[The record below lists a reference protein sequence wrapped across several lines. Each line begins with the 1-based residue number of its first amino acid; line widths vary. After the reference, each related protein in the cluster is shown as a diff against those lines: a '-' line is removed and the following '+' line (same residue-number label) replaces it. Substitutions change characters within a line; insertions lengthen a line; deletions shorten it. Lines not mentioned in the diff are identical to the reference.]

1 MVFRMNYKDLDE
13 RTKELV
19 KFADFLKRLIVVAKS
34 NYLALM
40 QAFPDKSIKKNC
52 FVFSYDKSGYILT
65 YYKPSGTIGYQLKI
79 FRTTAKT
86 EFRTNSKNYQ
96 NIAKLTLNVNSRM
109 KDKSYELQFA
119 EGDDNGGWILEDL
132 EPITSLHWLGELYND
147 LVWYGIAYE
156 SKDALLNLIHKSY
169 YPLAKQLGFSRSQ
182 YNKSL
187 QILSENLR

>member
-1 MVFRMNYKDLDE
+1 MNYKDLDE

-19 KFADFLKRLIVVAKS
+19 KFADFLKRLVVVAKS

-40 QAFPDKSIKKNC
+40 QAFPDKPIKKNC

-96 NIAKLTLNVNSRM
+96 NTAKMVVNVNSRM
-109 KDKSYELQFA
+109 KNKPFDLQFA
-119 EGDDNGGWILEDL
+119 EGNGNGGWLFDDL
-132 EPITSLHWLGELYND
+132 TSIKDLCWLGELYND
-147 LVWYGIAYE
+147 LIWFGRNYE
-156 SKDALLNLIHKSY
+156 SEEALLELLQKSY
-169 YPLAKQLGFSRSQ
+169 YPLAKQLGFSRIE
-182 YNKSL
+182 YNASL
-187 QILSENLR
+187 RAVTKGLK